1 MTDPHDP
8 LRQELEEIEAKRQR
22 IAKAKAKQDLR
33 IHDPELSQHVGG
45 LLERIRRLQA
55 QTGGSQYDYE
65 TLRKEYDAKANAEVR
80 ELQKTARQERIQKLI
95 AQADLNPD
103 WIFDKMDA
111 TDPALQYPME
121 TARYFISGFEHW
133 EKSGGGCMLIYGDYG
148 TGKSTLAGAVAHELI
163 ALHQKSVI
171 FQQWASVVDRLF
183 FNVIQDQEERNQY
196 RRALEEVDL
205 LIIDEVAAN
214 RTKMAESQ
222 SSFLGHLL
230 RRRRNLSKSVIIITN
245 HSPQS
250 LHQAIGD
257 FSFEAIKAFNPVDIH
272 LSGPSRRPS
281 IGHYNG

>member
-8 LRQELEEIEAKRQR
+8 MRQALEEIEAKRQK
-22 IAKAKAKQDLR
+22 IAKARQEQRA
-33 IHDPELSQHVGG
+33 HDPELKRHVSS
-45 LLERIRRLQA
+45 LQQRILRLRA
-55 QTGGSQYDYE
+55 ATGGSQYDYE

-80 ELQKTARQERIQKLI
+80 ELQKAARQERIQKLI

-103 WIFDKMDA
+103 WIFDKMDSG
-111 TDPALQYPME
+111 DPALQYPIE

-163 ALHQKSVI
+163 ARHQKSVI
-171 FQQWASVVDRLF
+171 FQQWASIVDRLF

-205 LIIDEVAAN
+205 LIVDEVAAN
-214 RTKMAESQ
+214 RAKMAESQ

-245 HSPQS
+245 HNPQS